1 MELISFSF
9 APAIPPVIMNVL
21 EKRAFLKV
29 QGQESGHRDGPLA
42 LCWNPAGEQHLPT
55 SLTPNCPLQR
65 YPYLNAPL
73 QVGLVGL
80 W

>member
-29 QGQESGHRDGPLA
+29 QGQESGHRDSPLA
-42 LCWNPAGEQHLPT
+42 LCWNPAWEQHLPIP
-55 SLTPNCPLQR
+55 LTPNCPLQR